1 MDTVDVVVP
10 VHRGLVATRRCLES
24 VIASRSIVG
33 SETIVIDDATPEA
46 EIARYLDEL
55 AGDGRVTLLRN
66 DANEGFVRSVN
77 RGMALHRDRDVVL
90 LNSDTEVAG
99 DWLDRLRRSACADDD
114 IGTVTPFSN
123 NATICSYPFMDWSGG
138 LPGTLGLAALDRLF
152 AATNAGRSVDLPTG
166 VGSCLYIRRACLDQV
181 GLFDADRFG
190 RGYGEEND
198 FCLRALA
205 RGWRS
210 VLAGDVFVFHEGA
223 VSFALERS
231 ERMRAALAALLEIHP
246 DYLDRVHAF
255 VATDPI
261 RPLRDAVDAARVTQS
276 DARGASPPRRA
287 RPRNRASQVASR
299 RRRGAGRGTRRRHC
313 GAARRARPRRGR
325 GSRARTRVRAAPDRD
340 RQASRRPE
348 PCGKTRNGPA
358 GGACPHPRFA
368 RREDALALA
377 PQEMSPNDL
386 LIWLDHDPKDLR

>member
-1 MDTVDVVVP
+1 MP
-10 VHRGLVATRRCLES
+10 
-24 VIASRSIVG
+24 
-33 SETIVIDDATPEA
+33 
-46 EIARYLDEL
+46 
-55 AGDGRVTLLRN
+55 
-66 DANEGFVRSVN
+66 
-77 RGMALHRDRDVVL
+77 
-90 LNSDTEVAG
+90 
-99 DWLDRLRRSACADDD
+99 
-114 IGTVTPFSN
+114 
-123 NATICSYPFMDWSGG
+123 
-138 LPGTLGLAALDRLF
+138 
-152 AATNAGRSVDLPTG
+152 GRSVDLPTG

-276 DARGASPPRRA
+276 DAEALRLLAERGQETARLKSRVAAVEALAEERAAAIAELRAALARAEAVVAEREPEFARLRTEIDKLRAGLSHAEKLATDRLEELARIHASPVGKMLSPWLRR
-287 RPRNRASQVASR
+287 
-299 RRRGAGRGTRRRHC
+299 
-313 GAARRARPRRGR
+313 
-325 GSRARTRVRAAPDRD
+325 
-340 RQASRRPE
+340 
-348 PCGKTRNGPA
+348 K
-358 GGACPHPRFA
+358 
-368 RREDALALA
+368 
-377 PQEMSPNDL
+377 
-386 LIWLDHDPKDLR
+386 